1 MSLRIIE
8 TKSATKS
15 LADLPE
21 RIQDKYHTQKKR
33 FQTDRRDPRLHLKKA
48 VRFCG
53 SVLASLTRAYRA
65 LFYYHTTD
73 TAIIFAIGH
82 RKDIYD
88 K

>member
-33 FQTDRRDPRLHLKKA
+33 FQTDRRDPRLHLKKLS
-48 VRFCG
+48 G
-53 SVLASLTRAYRA
+53 SADRYSFRITRAYRA
-65 LFYYHTTD
+65 LFYFHTTD